1 MENTEGKKEGVT
13 DQKEEVTEKKGK
25 VYKVALAELK
35 PHPRQQEVFAD
46 LPDAQLEELA
56 TDMKLNGQLV
66 PIEVLPGGT
75 IICGHQRVKAARKLG
90 WSTVRAII
98 RDDLAELGKAAVFDR
113 LVSDNLNRR
122 QLDQLTQA
130 RCYQKL
136 KENASKL
143 PRKAR
148 SAYAG
153 VDLRDRLAKQFKISG
168 RSLDRWLRVLST
180 PVEVQRAVSAG
191 SLSLVSA
198 GRVAGAD
205 EAVMEFVATEIR
217 LGKDPEE
224 VVADHLPKKSS
235 KQVNDRKAVMTF
247 IRHLRS
253 DVPDL
258 EGRVNQLNLRG
269 PLNPDQIEL
278 LRRAGQV
285 LQELAIKCAPKEV
298 ARPVEVPAEIG
309 EPLLAQAV

>member
-1 MENTEGKKEGVT
+1 MDNTDQKQGVT
-13 DQKEEVTEKKGK
+13 DRKDDVTKKGK

-46 LPDAQLEELA
+46 LPDEQLEELA
-56 TDMKLNGQLV
+56 VDMKLNGQLV

-75 IICGHQRVKAARKLG
+75 IICGHQRVRAARKLG
-90 WSTVRAII
+90 WDSVRAII
-98 RDDLAELGKAAVFDR
+98 REDLAELGKAAVFDR

-122 QLDQLTQA
+122 QLDQLGQA

-153 VDLRDRLAKQFKISG
+153 MDLRDRLAKQFNMSG

-180 PVEVQRAVSAG
+180 PVEIQRAVSAG
-191 SLSLVSA
+191 SLSLASA

-205 EAVMEFVATEIR
+205 QAIAEMIGTEIR

-224 VVADHLPKKSS
+224 AVADNLPKKSG
-235 KQVNDRKAVMTF
+235 KQLNDRKAVMTF
-247 IRHLRS
+247 IRHLRA

-269 PLNPDQIEL
+269 PLKPDQIDL

-298 ARPVEVPAEIG
+298 ARPLEVPAEIG

>member
-1 MENTEGKKEGVT
+1 MDNTDKKENVTGKKEEG
-13 DQKEEVTEKKGK
+13 TEKKGK
-25 VYKVALAELK
+25 VYKASLK
-35 PHPRQQEVFAD
+35 DLEPHPRQQEVFAD
-46 LPDAQLEELA
+46 LPDDELDELA
-56 TDMKLNGQLV
+56 TSMRLNGQLV
-66 PIEVLPGGT
+66 PVEVTPEGE
-75 IICGHQRVKAARKLG
+75 IICGHQRVKAAKKLG
-90 WSTVRAII
+90 WDSVKAVI
-98 RDDLAELGKAAVFDR
+98 REDLAAQGEAAVFDR

-122 QLDQLTQA
+122 QLDQLGQA

-153 VDLRDRLAKQFKISG
+153 MDLRDRLAKQFKMSG

-180 PVEVQRAVSAG
+180 PVEVQRAVSENR
-191 SLSLVSA
+191 LSLASA

-205 EAVMEFVATEIR
+205 QVVMEFVATEIR

-224 VVADHLPKKSS
+224 VVADNLPKKSG
-235 KQVNDRKAVMTF
+235 KQLNDRKAVMTF

-253 DVPDL
+253 DVSDL

-269 PLNPDQIEL
+269 PLKPDQIEL
-278 LRRAGQV
+278 LGRAGQV

-298 ARPVEVPAEIG
+298 AQAQDVPAETS